1 MITVRPR
8 RLIYISQKKSE
19 ELTGWEKKKHD
30 FKNRSLLGENYQQAE
45 EAMRRW
51 MYQDETDIDGKA
63 WKKAKKEL
71 DAKMKADAKEL
82 GDVAPVAAATEI
94 LLYNKDEEER
104 IRQIEERRQAREL
117 QMQMQQTSPQPAKKK
132 SRGMEL

>member
-1 MITVRPR
+1 
-8 RLIYISQKKSE
+8 
-19 ELTGWEKKKHD
+19 
-30 FKNRSLLGENYQQAE
+30 
-45 EAMRRW
+45 MRRW
-51 MYQDETDIDGKA
+51 MYQDETEIDGKA

-94 LLYNKDEEER
+94 LLHNKDEEER
-104 IRQIEERRQAREL
+104 IRQIEERRRAREL
-117 QMQMQQTSPQPAKKK
+117 QMQMQQTIPQPAKKK